1 MSRKADPELARKIKC
16 GILEKSA
23 KRCQNSPIQPK
34 KPVSQWG
41 RTGVTGGSVRNSTH
55 CFAQCSTSRAR
66 PAGLLAH
73 TLCSCGGGRGSAP
86 RWVAQGDFYLKLYVL
101 YAKLGVISSC
111 NAYALVISSPGQG
124 DNPGSIPGNSF
135 FDFCPIQAP
144 KPLSFR

>member
-1 MSRKADPELARKIKC
+1 MEFWRKAQKGAKTALFSQ
-16 GILEKSA
+16 KSQSPNGVEPGSPA
-23 KRCQNSPIQPK
+23 DRCAIQPT
-34 KPVSQWG
+34 VLH
-41 RTGVTGGSVRNSTH
+41 SVLPPEP
-55 CFAQCSTSRAR
+55 AQ
-66 PAGLLAH
+66 AGLLAH
-73 TLCSCGGGRGSAP
+73 TLCSYGGVRGSAP